1 MATGTGWYGNI
12 SYLCSR
18 FMCFL
23 KASYMNER
31 IKRLREYIFDKHHHA
46 LRRTAEEA
54 GLIDLAEEMKAAGMS
69 YQTRAA
75 IRLKRMLEAETPVIL
90 PDERIVVTRT
100 IKDIPSFYTNEEWD
114 EIARTHYLHEKG
126 DLCNISPNYEAMLRK
141 GLGAIMD
148 EVRKRQKNADLT
160 AEQKE
165 FLESEAICLRAIQDL
180 ILRYAAKAE
189 AENDAALAETL
200 RNISCKAPQ
209 TLREALQLL
218 RVMHFCLWEAG
229 HYHNT
234 LGRFDQYIYIYYVR
248 DIESGRLTRE
258 EAKELIEEFFLMC
271 NKDSDLYP
279 GMQQGDNGQS
289 IVLAG
294 RSASGEYLF
303 NEVSKICLE
312 ASYELELIDPKINL
326 RVDAE
331 TPEEVFTL
339 GSRLTQLG
347 LGFPQYS
354 NDDVVIPGLIR
365 LGYSPEDARN
375 YVVAAC
381 WEFIVPGTAVDI
393 PNIDAVPLA
402 ECVKNATRE
411 LKQLNTFNELLSS
424 VKFGI
429 QARVDEL
436 CAKEH
441 DLYIVPAP
449 MMSLMMDGCIERA
462 KDASLGG
469 KYNNFGFHG
478 TGVATAVDSLAA
490 LKKHYFEEKTVTAD
504 EIVDAIEH
512 DFKGHEVLDEKLR
525 KDTEKFGQDVDW
537 VDEIATELLDIFQS
551 TLEGKVNERGGIY
564 RAGTGTAMYYIWHAT
579 ELGAT
584 PDGRKS
590 SEMIPANYSP
600 SLFIREK
607 GPLSVIKSFAKPHLE
622 KVINGGPLTLEFDQ
636 GIFRNEEAVV
646 KLGQLVRTFIVLGG
660 HQLQLNTISL
670 EKLLD
675 AKKHPEKYRNLIVR
689 VWGWSGYFVELDECY
704 QDHVINRIRF
714 K

>member
-1 MATGTGWYGNI
+1 
-12 SYLCSR
+12 
-18 FMCFL
+18 
-23 KASYMNER
+23 MNDR
-31 IKRLREYIFDKHHHA
+31 IKRLRDFIFDKHHHSF
-46 LRRTAEEA
+46 RRSAEDA
-54 GLIDLAEEMKAAGMS
+54 GLASMAEEMKAVGLS
-69 YQTRAA
+69 YQLRAA
-75 IRLKRMLEAETPVIL
+75 ERLRRMLEAETPVFL
-90 PDERIVVTRT
+90 PEERIVVTRT
-100 IKDIPSFYTNEEWD
+100 IKDIPSFYTEEEWN
-114 EIARTHYLHEKG
+114 EIASTKYLHEKG

-141 GLGAIMD
+141 GLGEILD
-148 EVRKRQKNADLT
+148 DVTKRQKDVTLT
-160 AEQKE
+160 EEQKE
-165 FLESEAICLRAIQDL
+165 FLESEVICLKAIQSF
-180 ILRYAAKAE
+180 IQKYADKAKQVFDKE
-189 AENDAALAETL
+189 LAETL
-200 RNISCKAPQ
+200 QNIVSDAPQ
-209 TLREALQLL
+209 NLREALQLL
-218 RVMHFCLWEAG
+218 RIMHFCLWEAG

-248 DIESGRLTRE
+248 DIESGRLTRAD
-258 EAKELIEEFFLMC
+258 AKELIEEFFLMC

-303 NEVSKICLE
+303 NEVSRICLE

-402 ECVKNATRE
+402 ECVKNITRE
-411 LKQLNTFNELLSS
+411 LKQLHTFNELLSR
-424 VKFGI
+424 VKFEI

-478 TGVATAVDSLAA
+478 TGVATAVDSLAV
-490 LKKHYFEEKTVTAD
+490 LKKYYFDEKSVTAD
-504 EIVDAIEH
+504 EILDAIQN
-512 DFKGHEVLDEKLR
+512 DFKGHDALDEKFR
-525 KDTEKFGQDVDW
+525 KETEKFGQDVDW
-537 VDEIATELLDIFQS
+537 VDDIATQLLDIFQS
-551 TLEGKVNERGGIY
+551 TLEDKVNERGGIY

-636 GIFRNEEAVV
+636 SIFRNEEAVV

-714 K
+714 KN

>member
-1 MATGTGWYGNI
+1 
-12 SYLCSR
+12 
-18 FMCFL
+18 
-23 KASYMNER
+23 MNER
-31 IKRLREYIFDKHHHA
+31 IKRLREYIFDKHHHS
-46 LRRTAEEA
+46 LRRTAEEVGFA
-54 GLIDLAEEMKAAGMS
+54 SMAEEMKAAGMS
-69 YQTRAA
+69 YQVRAA
-75 IRLKRMLEAETPVIL
+75 VRLKRMLEAETPVIL
-90 PDERIVVTRT
+90 PEERIVVTRT
-100 IKDIPSFYTNEEWD
+100 IKDIPSFYTEEEWN
-114 EIARTHYLHEKG
+114 EIARTKYLHEKG

-141 GLGAIMD
+141 GLGEMLD
-148 EVRKRQKNADLT
+148 DVTKRQKDFALT
-160 AEQKE
+160 EEQKE
-165 FLESEAICLRAIQDL
+165 FLESEVICLKAIQDF

-189 AENDAALAETL
+189 TEEDTVLAEVL
-200 RNISCKAPQ
+200 KNISSQAPQ

-218 RVMHFCLWEAG
+218 RIMHFCLWEAG

-248 DIESGRLTRE
+248 DVESGRLTRE

-294 RSASGEYLF
+294 RSANGEYLF

-354 NDDVVIPGLIR
+354 NDDVVIPGLVR

-402 ECVKNATRE
+402 ECVKNVTRE
-411 LKQLNTFNELLSS
+411 LKQLHTFNELLSR
-424 VKFGI
+424 VKFEI

-449 MMSLMMDGCIERA
+449 MMSLMIDGCVERA

-478 TGVATAVDSLAA
+478 TGVATAVDSLAV
-490 LKKHYFEEKTVTAD
+490 LKKHYFDDKSVTAD
-504 EIVDAIEH
+504 EILDAIQN
-512 DFKGHEVLDEKLR
+512 DFKSHEALDEKFR
-525 KDTEKFGQDVDW
+525 KETEKFGQDVDW
-537 VDEIATELLDIFQS
+537 VDDIATQLLDIFQS

-636 GIFRNEEAVV
+636 SIFRNEEAVV

-714 K
+714 KN

>member
-1 MATGTGWYGNI
+1 
-12 SYLCSR
+12 
-18 FMCFL
+18 
-23 KASYMNER
+23 MNER
-31 IKRLREYIFDKHHHA
+31 IKRLREFIFDKQHHA
-46 LRRTAEEA
+46 FRRTAEEA
-54 GLIDLAEEMKAAGMS
+54 GLVGMAEEMRAAGMN
-69 YQTRAA
+69 YQMRAA
-75 IRLKRMLEAETPVIL
+75 VRLKRMLEAETPVLL
-90 PDERIVVTRT
+90 PEERIVVTRT
-100 IKDIPSFYTNEEWD
+100 IKDIPSIYTEEEWS
-114 EIARTHYLHEKG
+114 EIKQTKYLHEKG

-141 GLGAIMD
+141 GLGKMLN
-148 EVRKRQKNADLT
+148 EV
-160 AEQKE
+160 KE
-165 FLESEAICLRAIQDL
+165 KTLSNSQTLSNSPLKGEKPGEFSAKEASPLRGGLEGSFLESELICLNAIQNF
-180 ILRYAAKAE
+180 ILRYADKAE
-189 AENDAALAETL
+189 SEGYKALAETL
-200 RNISCKAPQ
+200 LAIKSDAPQ
-209 TLREALQLL
+209 TLRQALQLL

-294 RSASGEYLF
+294 RSADGKYLF

-402 ECVKNATRE
+402 ECVKAATRE
-411 LKQLNTFNELLSS
+411 LRQLHSFSELLSR
-424 VKFGI
+424 VKSEI
-429 QARVDEL
+429 QARVDAL

-449 MMSLMMDGCIERA
+449 MMSLMMDGCIEKA
-462 KDASLGG
+462 TDASLGG

-490 LKKHYFEEKTVTAD
+490 LKKHYFDEKTVTAD

-512 DFKGHEVLDEKLR
+512 DFKGYEALDEKLR
-525 KDTEKFGQDVDW
+525 GETEKFGQDVDW

-590 SEMIPANYSP
+590 SGMIPANYSP

-636 GIFRNEEAVV
+636 SIFRNEEAVV